1 MAMLRHR
8 TGEFPFLEVIAAF
21 KFAAQPTNRKCRF
34 LNCCGDVLQVW
45 IVEYI
50 YDDDGSVGVKTSK
63 VRAPDYETAR
73 QYALG
78 SAPAKDFV
86 MSLHP
91 ESEDQFLGTPGIRAR
106 EMTGKVVHDL
116 PDPDDDLKDDDDDF

>member
-1 MAMLRHR
+1 M
-8 TGEFPFLEVIAAF
+8 
-21 KFAAQPTNRKCRF
+21 
-34 LNCCGDVLQVW
+34 QVW

-50 YDDDGSVGVKTSK
+50 YDDDGSVRIKTAK

-73 QYALG
+73 QFAIGDAPG
-78 SAPAKDFV
+78 SDFV

-106 EMTGKVVHDL
+106 EMTGKVAHDV
-116 PDPDDDLKDDDDDF
+116 PDPDDDLEDDDDDI